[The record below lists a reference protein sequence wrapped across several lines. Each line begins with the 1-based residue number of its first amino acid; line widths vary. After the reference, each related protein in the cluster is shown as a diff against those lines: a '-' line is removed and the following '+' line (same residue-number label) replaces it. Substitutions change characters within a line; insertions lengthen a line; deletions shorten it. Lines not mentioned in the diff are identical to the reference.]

1 MNIKAIS
8 SNVGKALLVNALFM
22 MLSIIVSIADGM
34 DEAFTP
40 LVISFLITSIVGAFP
55 LIFVRQTQDNSI
67 KDGYITIV
75 IAWLMS
81 FIVGMLP
88 YVLYGGEFTLVNAWF
103 ESVSGY
109 TTTGSTILTDIESLP
124 RSLLFWRSSTHFI
137 GGLGVVVFLLLIIP
151 DASSFKFR
159 LSNLEVSDLSQYGYR
174 SRRVSV
180 PRIMLSVYVGLTV
193 AETLLLMLAGM
204 SFFDAIN
211 HSFSTIATGGFS
223 TKNASIMHFDSPAI
237 DIIIIVF
244 MILASMHFGVIYA
257 MLIKRSFAPVR
268 NSVSLYYL
276 SVILA
281 LSLSVAIILV
291 FQGGYDS
298 FGKALLD
305 SSFQVASFISTTGF
319 GNADNAMWPMLAN
332 MFLLYAAFHCGC
344 SGSTTGG
351 VKADRMLI
359 IFKNIGNEFRQKLHP
374 SSVFSTKVDGHTVRN
389 PQLYSVFLYFVA
401 YVFILFISLI
411 AVLMSGVEI
420 SDAFSGTLASLGN
433 VGPGLGS
440 LGTMGNYASQPVF
453 AKLVYTSVMFL
464 GRLEI
469 FPVLAIFH
477 LAFNFKKRKNITSD
491 RQYL

>member
-22 MLSIIVSIADGM
+22 FLSIIVSITDGL
-34 DEAFTP
+34 DEAFAP
-40 LVISFLITSIVGAFP
+40 LAVSFIITSIIGAFP
-55 LIFVRQTQDNSI
+55 LIFVRHSHEPSI
-67 KDGYITIV
+67 KDGYVTIV

-109 TTTGSTILTDIESLP
+109 TTTGSTILTDIECLP

-151 DASSFKFR
+151 DTSSFKFR
-159 LSNLEVSDLSQYGYR
+159 LSNLEVSSLSQYGYR
-174 SRRVSV
+174 YRRTNV

-193 AETLLLMLAGM
+193 METLLLMAAGM
-204 SFFDAIN
+204 SFFDAVN

-223 TKNASIMHFDSPAI
+223 TKNASIMHFDSPVI

-257 MLIKRSFAPVR
+257 MVIKKSFAPVK
-268 NSVSLYYL
+268 NSVTVYYL
-276 SVILA
+276 KVIFV
-281 LSLSVAIILV
+281 LSIFITFILML
-291 FQGGYDS
+291 QGGYSS

-305 SSFQVASFISTTGF
+305 SVFQVASYISTTGF
-319 GNADNAMWPMLAN
+319 GNADNALWPMLAN
-332 MFLLYAAFHCGC
+332 IFLLFAAFHCGC

-359 IFKNIGNEFRQKLHP
+359 IFKETRNEFKRRLHP
-374 SSVFSTKVDGHTVRN
+374 SSVFSTKIDGNTVNNDRV
-389 PQLYSVFLYFVA
+389 SAIFLYFVA
-401 YVFILFISLI
+401 YIFILFLAFI
-411 AVLMSGVEI
+411 AVLICGVDI

-433 VGPGLGS
+433 VGPGLGG
-440 LGTMGNYASQPVF
+440 LGTMGNYASQPAF
-453 AKLVYTSVMFL
+453 AKLMYTLVMFL

-469 FPVLAIFH
+469 FPVLAIMH
-477 LAFNFKKRKNITSD
+477 LVMNFRKKTGLAS
-491 RQYL
+491 

>member
-22 MLSIIVSIADGM
+22 FLSIIVSITDGL
-34 DEAFTP
+34 DEAFAP
-40 LVISFLITSIVGAFP
+40 LAVSFIITSIIGAFP
-55 LIFVRQTQDNSI
+55 LIFVRHSPEPSI
-67 KDGYITIV
+67 KDGYVTIV

-88 YVLYGGEFTLVNAWF
+88 YVLYGGEFTLVNAWY

-109 TTTGSTILTDIESLP
+109 TTTGSTILTDIECLP

-151 DASSFKFR
+151 DTSSFKFR
-159 LSNLEVSDLSQYGYR
+159 LSNLEVSSLSQYGYR
-174 SRRVSV
+174 YRRTNV

-193 AETLLLMLAGM
+193 METLLLMAAGM
-204 SFFDAIN
+204 SFFDAVN

-223 TKNASIMHFDSPAI
+223 TKNASIMHFDSPVI

-257 MLIKRSFAPVR
+257 MVIKKSFAPVK
-268 NSVSLYYL
+268 NSVTVYYL
-276 SVILA
+276 KVIF
-281 LSLSVAIILV
+281 SLSIFITFILML
-291 FQGGYDS
+291 QGGYSS

-305 SSFQVASFISTTGF
+305 SVFQVASYISTTGF
-319 GNADNAMWPMLAN
+319 GNADNALWPMLAN
-332 MFLLYAAFHCGC
+332 IFLLFAAFHCGC

-359 IFKNIGNEFRQKLHP
+359 IFKETRNEFKRRLHP
-374 SSVFSTKVDGHTVRN
+374 SSVFSTKIDGNTVNNDRV
-389 PQLYSVFLYFVA
+389 SAIFLYFVA
-401 YVFILFISLI
+401 YIFILFLAFI
-411 AVLMSGVEI
+411 AVLICGVDI

-433 VGPGLGS
+433 VGPGIGG
-440 LGTMGNYASQPVF
+440 LGTMGNYASQPAF
-453 AKLVYTSVMFL
+453 AKLMYTLVMFL

-469 FPVLAIFH
+469 FPVLAILHMVVNFRKKTG
-477 LAFNFKKRKNITSD
+477 LAS
-491 RQYL
+491 

>member
-1 MNIKAIS
+1 MGIKAIS

-22 MLSIIVSIADGM
+22 MLSIIVSVADGL

-40 LVISFLITSIVGAFP
+40 LLISFLITSIVGAFP
-55 LIFVRQTQDNSI
+55 LIFVRHHQETSV

-151 DASSFKFR
+151 DVGSFKFR
-159 LSNLEVSDLSQYGYR
+159 MSNLEVSALSHYGYR
-174 SRRVSV
+174 YRRTNV
-180 PRIMLSVYVGLTV
+180 PRIMLSVYIGLTV
-193 AETLLLMLAGM
+193 IETLLLMAAGM
-204 SFFDAIN
+204 SFFDAVN
-211 HSFSTIATGGFS
+211 HSFSTMATGGFS
-223 TKNASIMHFDSPAI
+223 TKNTSIMHFDSPAI

-257 MLIKRSFAPVR
+257 MLIKKSFGPIK
-268 NSVSLYYL
+268 NSVTIYYL
-276 SVILA
+276 NVILV
-281 LSLSVAIILV
+281 LSLFTAFILML
-291 FQGGYDS
+291 QGGYGS

-305 SSFQVASFISTTGF
+305 SVFQVVSFISTTGF
-319 GNADNAMWPMLAN
+319 GNADNALWPMLAN
-332 MFLLYAAFHCGC
+332 VFLLFAAFHCGC

-351 VKADRMLI
+351 MKADRMLI
-359 IFKNIGNEFRQKLHP
+359 IFKEIGNEFKRRLHP
-374 SSVFSTKVDGHTVRN
+374 SSVFCTKVDDHTVN
-389 PQLYSVFLYFVA
+389 NEQISAVFLYFVA
-401 YVFILFISLI
+401 YVFILFVSFM
-411 AVLMSGVEI
+411 AVLLSGVEI

-433 VGPGLGS
+433 VGPGLDG
-440 LGTMGNYASQPVF
+440 LGTMGNYASQPAF
-453 AKLVYTSVMFL
+453 AKMIYTAAMFL

-469 FPVLAIFH
+469 FPVLSV
-477 LAFNFKKRKNITSD
+477 LYVVLNFRKN
-491 RQYL
+491 RQKV

>member
-22 MLSIIVSIADGM
+22 MLAIIVSIADGL

-40 LVISFLITSIVGAFP
+40 LLISFLITSTVGAFP
-55 LIFVRQTQDNSI
+55 LIFVRQSQENSI

-75 IAWLMS
+75 ITWLMS
-81 FIVGMLP
+81 FIAGMLP
-88 YVLYGGEFTLVNAWF
+88 YVLYGGDFTLINAWF

-204 SFFDAIN
+204 SFFDAVN

-257 MLIKRSFAPVR
+257 MLIKRSFAPIK

-276 SVILA
+276 IVILA

-319 GNADNAMWPMLAN
+319 GNADNALWPMLAN

-359 IFKNIGNEFRQKLHP
+359 VFKDLGNEFKRRLHP
-374 SSVFSTKVDGHTVRN
+374 SSVISTKIDDHTVN
-389 PQLYSVFLYFVA
+389 NDQISAVFLYIVTYA
-401 YVFILFISLI
+401 FILFISFL
-411 AVLMSGVEI
+411 AVLMSGADI

-433 VGPGLGS
+433 VGPGLGG

-453 AKLVYTSVMFL
+453 AKITYTVVMFL

-469 FPVLAIFH
+469 FPVLAVLH
-477 LAFNFKKRKNITSD
+477 LVLNFRRNAGRS
-491 RQYL
+491 

>member
-40 LVISFLITSIVGAFP
+40 LLISFLITSIVGAFP
-55 LIFVRQTQDNSI
+55 LIFVRQVQENSI
-67 KDGYITIV
+67 TDGYITIV

-88 YVLYGGEFTLVNAWF
+88 YVLFGGEFTLVNAWF

-151 DASSFKFR
+151 DANSFKFR
-159 LSNLEVSDLSQYGYR
+159 LSNLEVSALSQYGYR
-174 SRRVSV
+174 YRRVSV

-193 AETLLLMLAGM
+193 LETLLLMLAGM
-204 SFFDAIN
+204 SFFDALN
-211 HSFSTIATGGFS
+211 HSFSTMATGGFS
-223 TKNASIMHFDSPAI
+223 TRNASIMHFDSSVI
-237 DIIIIVF
+237 DLIIIVF
-244 MILASMHFGVIYA
+244 MILASLHFGVIYA
-257 MLIKRSFAPVR
+257 MLIKRSFAPIK
-268 NSVSLYYL
+268 NSVTIYYL
-276 SVILA
+276 KVILV
-281 LSLSVAIILV
+281 LSLFITLILM
-291 FQGGYDS
+291 FQGGYTS

-305 SSFQVASFISTTGF
+305 SVFQVVSFISTTGF
-319 GNADNAMWPMLAN
+319 GNADNALWPLLAN
-332 MFLLYAAFHCGC
+332 MFLLFAAFHCGC

-359 IFKNIGNEFRQKLHP
+359 IFKDLGNEFRRRLHP
-374 SSVFSTKVDGHTVRN
+374 SSVISTKVDDHTVN
-389 PQLYSVFLYFVA
+389 SDQISAVFLYVVT
-401 YVFILFISLI
+401 YVLILFISFV
-411 AVLMSGVEI
+411 AVLMSGADI

-433 VGPGLGS
+433 VGPGIGE

-453 AKLVYTSVMFL
+453 AKIIYTVVMFL

-469 FPVLAIFH
+469 FPVLAVLH
-477 LAFNFKKRKNITSD
+477 LVLNSRNFEK
-491 RQYL
+491 

>member
-22 MLSIIVSIADGM
+22 MFSIIVSVADGL

-40 LVISFLITSIVGAFP
+40 LLISFLITSIVGAFP
-55 LIFVRQTQDNSI
+55 LIFVRDSHENSI
-67 KDGYITIV
+67 KDGYITMV

-88 YVLYGGEFTLVNAWF
+88 YVLYGGEFTLINAWF

-151 DASSFKFR
+151 GASSFKFR
-159 LSNLEVSDLSQYGYR
+159 LSNLEVSSLSRYGYR
-174 SRRVSV
+174 YRQTNV
-180 PRIMLSVYVGLTV
+180 PKVMLSVYVGLTV
-193 AETLLLMLAGM
+193 METLLLMLAGM
-204 SFFDAIN
+204 SFFDAVN
-211 HSFSTIATGGFS
+211 HSFSTMATGGFS
-223 TKNASIMHFDSPAI
+223 TKNASIMHFDSPVI
-237 DIIIIVF
+237 DIIVIVF

-257 MLIKRSFAPVR
+257 MLIKRSLAPVK
-268 NSVSLYYL
+268 NSVTVYYL
-276 SVILA
+276 KVILV
-281 LSLSVAIILV
+281 LSLFITFVLML
-291 FQGGYDS
+291 QGGYSS

-305 SSFQVASFISTTGF
+305 SVFQVASFISTTGF
-319 GNADNAMWPMLAN
+319 GNADNALWPMLAN
-332 MFLLYAAFHCGC
+332 IFLLFAAFHCGC

-351 VKADRMLI
+351 VKADRMLM
-359 IFKNIGNEFRQKLHP
+359 IFKEIWNEFKRRLHP
-374 SSVFSTKVDGHTVRN
+374 SSVFCTKVDDHTVN
-389 PQLYSVFLYFVA
+389 SDHISAVFLYFVA
-401 YVFILFISLI
+401 YVFILFISFL
-411 AVLMSGVEI
+411 AVLMSGAEI

-433 VGPGLGS
+433 VGPGLDG
-440 LGTMGNYASQPVF
+440 LGTMGNYASQPAF
-453 AKLVYTSVMFL
+453 AKVIYTSVMFL

-477 LAFNFKKRKNITSD
+477 LAFNSRKRVSTH
-491 RQYL
+491 L

>member
-22 MLSIIVSIADGM
+22 MLSVIVSISDGL
-34 DEAFTP
+34 DEAFAP
-40 LVISFLITSIVGAFP
+40 LVVSFLITSIIGAFP
-55 LIFVRQTQDNSI
+55 LIFVRHSHENSI

-75 IAWLMS
+75 IAWLMA
-81 FIVGMLP
+81 FITGMLP

-137 GGLGVVVFLLLIIP
+137 GGLGVIVFLLLIIP

-159 LSNLEVSDLSQYGYR
+159 LSNLEVSALSQYGYR
-174 SRRVSV
+174 YRRANV

-193 AETLLLMLAGM
+193 IETVLLMLAGM
-204 SFFDAIN
+204 SFFDAVN
-211 HSFSTIATGGFS
+211 HSFSTMATGGFS
-223 TKNASIMHFDSPAI
+223 TRNTSIMYFDSPVI
-237 DIIIIVF
+237 DVIVIVF

-257 MLIKRSFAPVR
+257 MLIKKSLAPIKS
-268 NSVSLYYL
+268 SVTIYYL
-276 SVILA
+276 KVISV
-281 LSLSVAIILV
+281 LSLFITLILML
-291 FQGGYDS
+291 QGGYSS

-305 SSFQVASFISTTGF
+305 SVFQVVSFISTTGF
-319 GNADNAMWPMLAN
+319 GNADNALWPLLAN
-332 MFLLYAAFHCGC
+332 VFLLFAAFHCGC

-359 IFKNIGNEFRQKLHP
+359 IFKETGNEFKRRLHP
-374 SSVFSTKVDGHTVRN
+374 SSVFCTKVDGHTVN
-389 PQLYSVFLYFVA
+389 HDQISSVFLYVVA
-401 YVFILFISLI
+401 YLFILFISFM

-420 SDAFSGTLASLGN
+420 SEAFSGTLASLGN
-433 VGPGLGS
+433 VGPGTGS
-440 LGTMGNYASQPVF
+440 LGTMGNYASQPSF
-453 AKLVYTSVMFL
+453 AKMMYTVIMFL

-469 FPVLAIFH
+469 FPVLAVLH
-477 LAFNFKKRKNITSD
+477 LLLNYRKGTSN
-491 RQYL
+491 R